1 MKKSLE
7 AIVDDLIESV
17 EQEGFQKCVFC
28 PKRFKA
34 MHNLKKHVIKDHKTS
49 VHISG
54 SVMKMLKKNMY
65 LK

>member
-17 EQEGFQKCVFC
+17 EEQEGFQKCVFC

-34 MHNLKKHVIKDHKTS
+34 MHNLKKHVMKDHKFP
-49 VHISG
+49 ING
-54 SVMKMLKKNMY
+54 SVKKTLKKNMY